1 MVRTASLATS
11 ENHRGRL
18 KEVCMARLVS
28 PGLDLEFFLGPQP
41 KLSRTIDMDE
51 HLCQA
56 NMSGSCAKFL
66 PGFHRVL
73 KALFVHAV
81 QLKKSG

>member
-1 MVRTASLATS
+1 
-11 ENHRGRL
+11 
-18 KEVCMARLVS
+18 MARLFS
-28 PGLDLEFFLGPQP
+28 TGQDLEFFWGPQP

-73 KALFVHAV
+73 KALFVHAA